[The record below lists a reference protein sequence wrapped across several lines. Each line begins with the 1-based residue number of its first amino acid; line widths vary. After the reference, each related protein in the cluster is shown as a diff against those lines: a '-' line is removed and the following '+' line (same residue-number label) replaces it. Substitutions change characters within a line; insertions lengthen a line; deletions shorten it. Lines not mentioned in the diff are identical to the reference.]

1 MTATTNYCVHS
12 VVQNESA
19 DIAASIDA
27 MATGEDGAEG
37 AGDTE
42 GAGDAA
48 DVSPSVREDFS
59 CTIVSNL

>member
-1 MTATTNYCVHS
+1 MTDTTSFVRS

-37 AGDTE
+37 AGD
-42 GAGDAA
+42 AADAA
-48 DVSPSVREDFS
+48 PSVREDLH
-59 CTIVSNL
+59 CRVKPHNR